1 MAQTPCIYRSCG
13 DTIDHTPVGAVAA
26 GDVIVKG
33 ATQVTIAPL
42 AIAAGVLGAVATEGL
57 WTVPKVTGSISDG
70 AKLYWDADANP
81 VGGTAGSGA
90 FTTNSALGPFGGW
103 NVGGAES
110 GDATAELD
118 LQSTESPTSVSRSSL
133 GQDDL
138 AVYNVPL
145 ASLQATGTGAQLG
158 AAAGTPSGAM
168 GLTIGAHGTNSPL
181 VVGEAASGNSK
192 TDYARFQ
199 FALPAEYVSG
209 ETITLRV
216 RAKATGTINTAKTL
230 DAQCY
235 VSDGGGGI
243 SSDICATAAQAV
255 TTSFANYDF
264 TITPTSR
271 VAGDMLD
278 IQLVT
283 VADDTGGTNNKLI
296 QIGAVELLL
305 DIKG

>member
-1 MAQTPCIYRSCG
+1 M
-13 DTIDHTPVGAVAA
+13 IDHTPVGAVAA
-26 GDVIVKG
+26 GTVVVKG
-33 ATQVTIAPL
+33 TTQVCIAPL
-42 AIAAGVLGAVATEGL
+42 DIAAGVIGAIATEGV
-57 WTVPKVTGSISDG
+57 WDVPKVSGTFSDG
-70 AKLYWDADANP
+70 AKLYWDDNADP
-81 VGGTAGSGA
+81 VSGTAGTGA
-90 FTTNSALGPFGGW
+90 FVTNSALGPFGGW
-103 NVGGAES
+103 NVGQATG
-110 GDATAELD
+110 ATARLS
-118 LQSTESPTSVSRSSL
+118 LKSTESPTSVSRASL

-138 AVYNVPL
+138 AVYNVKL
-145 ASLQATGTGAQLG
+145 ATLEATGTGAQLG
-158 AAAGTPSGAM
+158 ASAGTPSGAM

-181 VVGEAASGNSK
+181 VVGESASGNSK
-192 TDYARFQ
+192 TNYSRFQ

-216 RAKATGTINTAKTL
+216 RAKATGTLNVTKSL

-243 SSDICATAAQAV
+243 GSDICATTVQAL

-283 VADDTGGTNNKLI
+283 VADDTGATNNKLI